1 MSTQVTLTV
10 VKSDCPPGSDP
21 GTCNSLNNSTTTI
34 STESLEELARMLA
47 LAGVPGSAPAAP
59 VVDVTDVPADAGLP
73 TDMPVEVPA
82 VQDNTE
88 VEGPVEIA
96 DESEDYGNEPSSRKG
111 YEVADP
117 RDVSTVSARTP
128 VRYTPAR
135 SGDNPMAEDDHPMRR
150 VMQITDES
158 VSERDLADT
167 YHGHRAEVDHGEALA
182 RTADEHGVAGED
194 VENAVRQHKAYEG
207 IAKGFMDY
215 LREVQAQNEV
225 DEAYGM
231 SHNRRTG
238 KTTYK
243 DNAVALLPI
252 TGPGAMVNLD
262 GLGDNEYAR
271 MNQPNEGIVGFAIEV
286 SGGKTR
292 LTYASSAGNVEGHYK
307 PGQDVITYHDQSG
320 AERPGKVLFAFNSDR
335 YQSPE
340 GRQQIE
346 TMLRNAGMDPK
357 KKYSLRVFK

>member
-1 MSTQVTLTV
+1 VNS
-10 VKSDCPPGSDP
+10 P
-21 GTCNSLNNSTTTI
+21 TCNGNNSTTTI

-47 LAGVPGSAPAAP
+47 LAGVPGTTPSPEI
-59 VVDVTDVPADAGLP
+59 TDPGMGPMDASEP
-73 TDMPVEVPA
+73 KDSIPVEEPA

-88 VEGPVEIA
+88 EEGPVEIA

-117 RDVSTVSARTP
+117 RDVNTVSANAK

-135 SGDNPMAEDDHPMRR
+135 SGDNPMAEDEHPMRR

-158 VSERDLADT
+158 ASERDLADT
-167 YHGHRAEVDHGEALA
+167 YHGHRAEADHGEALA

-194 VENAVRQHKAYEG
+194 VERAVRQHKAYEG

-215 LREVQAQNEV
+215 LKEVQAAKEV
-225 DEAYGM
+225 DEAYGART
-231 SHNRRTG
+231 NRRTG
-238 KTTYK
+238 HTTYAE
-243 DNAVALLPI
+243 NSVALLPI

-286 SGGKTR
+286 GGGKKR
-292 LTYASSAGNVEGHYK
+292 LTFASSAGNVESRYK
-307 PGQDVITYHDQSG
+307 PGTNVLTYHDQNG
-320 AERPGKVLFAFNSDR
+320 AERPGTVLFSFDSDR

-340 GRQQIE
+340 GRAQIE
-346 TMLRNAGMDPK
+346 TMMRNAGMDPK